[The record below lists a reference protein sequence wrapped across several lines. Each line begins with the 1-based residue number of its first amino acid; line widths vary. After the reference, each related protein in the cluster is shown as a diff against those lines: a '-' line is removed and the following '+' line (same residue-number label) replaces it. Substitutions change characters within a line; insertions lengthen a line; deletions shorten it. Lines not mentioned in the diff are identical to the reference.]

1 MVVDPLG
8 DGQRRRGLVRCGWR
22 PRRAAG
28 PTAALL
34 ERLAERLGG
43 QASAAAVYGT
53 PVEREGVTVVP
64 VAKVTWGLGVRG
76 ATKTASE
83 DSEPRGG
90 GGVMAAPLGY
100 IEIAQGQARFRPIR
114 DPMLLWGAGSLLVAA
129 GLSAWLV
136 LGGLRRLIRG

>member
-1 MVVDPLG
+1 MTTAEQLTREVER
-8 DGQRRRGLVRCGWR
+8 Q
-22 PRRAAG
+22 AAG
-28 PTAALL
+28 PAATLL

-43 QASAAAVYGT
+43 QAGAAAVYGT
-53 PVEREGVTVVP
+53 PVERDGVTVIP

-76 ATKTASE
+76 ATKTAAE

-90 GGVMAAPLGY
+90 GGVMVAPLGY

-114 DPMLLWGAGSLLVAA
+114 DPMMLWGAGSLMVAA

-136 LGGLRRLIRG
+136 LGGLRRLVRG

>member
-1 MVVDPLG
+1 MTMSEQLAREVE
-8 DGQRRRGLVRCGWR
+8 
-22 PRRAAG
+22 RRAAG

-43 QASAAAVYGT
+43 QA
-53 PVEREGVTVVP
+53 
-64 VAKVTWGLGVRG
+64 G
-76 ATKTASE
+76 ATKTTSE

-90 GGVMAAPLGY
+90 GGVMVAPLGY
-100 IEIAQGQARFRPIR
+100 IEIARGEARFRPIR

>member
-1 MVVDPLG
+1 MTMSEQLAREVE
-8 DGQRRRGLVRCGWR
+8 
-22 PRRAAG
+22 RRAAG

-43 QASAAAVYGT
+43 QAGATAVYGA
-53 PVEREGVTVVP
+53 PVERDGVTVVP

-76 ATKTASE
+76 ATKTTSE

-90 GGVMAAPLGY
+90 GGVMVAPLGY
-100 IEIAQGQARFRPIR
+100 IEIARGEARFRPIR

>member
-1 MVVDPLG
+1 MTTQEPLT
-8 DGQRRRGLVRCGWR
+8 REVE
-22 PRRAAG
+22 RRAAG
-28 PTAALL
+28 PAAALL

-43 QASAAAVYGT
+43 QAGVAAVYGT
-53 PVEREGVTVVP
+53 PVERDGVTVIP

-76 ATKTASE
+76 ATKIAAE

-100 IEIAQGQARFRPIR
+100 IEIVQGQPRFRPIR
-114 DPMLLWGAGSLLVAA
+114 DPMPLWGAGSLALAA